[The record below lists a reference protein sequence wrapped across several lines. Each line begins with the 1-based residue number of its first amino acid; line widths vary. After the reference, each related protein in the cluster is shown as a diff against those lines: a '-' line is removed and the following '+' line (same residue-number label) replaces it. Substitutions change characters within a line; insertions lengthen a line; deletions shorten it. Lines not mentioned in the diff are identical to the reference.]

1 MQENNFV
8 RSIAIVGGGT
18 AGWMAAA
25 ALGRLLQHHP
35 CKVVL
40 IESADISTIG
50 VGEATIPPI
59 RLFNQMLKID
69 ESDFLKA
76 TQGTFK
82 LGIDFINWKKKNHSY
97 FHPFGRFGADIDA
110 VPFHQYWRKLN
121 RMGEGGELHEYSL
134 PGIAAKMGRFAVPPN
149 DPRSVLSNISYS
161 YHFDAG
167 LYAKFLRQ
175 YAVERGVERLER
187 NVVDAVLNPKNG
199 FIDKVIFDDGSD
211 LSADFFIDCT
221 GFKGLLIEQ
230 TLKTGYDDWSHYLP
244 CNKAVAI
251 PCEATSDPIPYT
263 KSTAHVAGWQWRIPL
278 QHRVGNGYVYCSEF
292 CSDDEAASTLLANL
306 DGKPTA
312 EPKFLNFTTGK
323 RKKFWNKNCLAIG
336 LAAGFM
342 EPLES
347 TSIHLIQTAI
357 AKLMT
362 VFPDRAFDPIDIEEY
377 NRLAETEFLRIRDFL
392 VLHYKATERTDS
404 PLWQYTKNMAIPD
417 SLQHKFNLYQS
428 RGRVFRYD
436 DELFSD
442 TSWVAVFEGQGI
454 SPQRYDPL
462 VDAYD
467 LDRLRQVTE
476 KMRQTIKS
484 GAQSLPEHSA
494 FIRRY
499 CHAQ

>member
-1 MQENNFV
+1 MPESHFV
-8 RSIAIVGGGT
+8 RNIVIVGGGT
-18 AGWMAAA
+18 AGWMTAA

-35 CKVVL
+35 CKVILV
-40 IESADISTIG
+40 ESTDIPSVG

-59 RLFNQMLKID
+59 RLFNQMLKIN
-69 ESDFLKA
+69 ESEFLKA
-76 TQGTFK
+76 TNGTFK
-82 LGIDFINWKKKNHSY
+82 LGIDFINWKKQQHSY
-97 FHPFGRFGADIDA
+97 FHPFGRYGADIDA

-121 RMGEGGELHEYSL
+121 RMGEGGELQEYSL
-134 PGIAAKMGRFAVPPN
+134 PTIAAKMGRFGLPPN
-149 DPRSVLSNISYS
+149 DPRSVLSNISYA

-167 LYAKFLRQ
+167 LYAQFLRQ
-175 YAVERGVERLER
+175 YATKRGVERLER
-187 NVVDAVLNPKNG
+187 TVVDTVLKPEND
-199 FIDKVIFDDGSD
+199 FIDKIIFDDGSD

-221 GFKGLLIEQ
+221 GFQGLLIEKA
-230 TLKTGYDDWSHYLP
+230 LKTGYEDWSNYLP
-244 CNKAVAI
+244 CNRAVAV
-251 PCEATSDPIPYT
+251 PCESVSAPLPYT
-263 KSTAHVAGWQWRIPL
+263 KSTAQNAGWQWRIPL

-292 CSDDEAASTLLANL
+292 CSEDEATSTLLANIE
-306 DGKPTA
+306 GKPLS
-312 EPKFLNFTTGK
+312 EPKFLKFTTGK

-362 VFPDRAFDPIDIEEY
+362 VFPDNSFDQVDIDEY

-392 VLHYKATERTDS
+392 ILHYKATERIEN

-417 SLQHKFNLYQS
+417 SLQHKLNLYKS

-454 SPQRYDPL
+454 FPQRYDPL

-467 LDRLRQVTE
+467 LNKLRQITN
-476 KMRQTIKS
+476 KMRHTIQN
-484 GAQSLPEHSA
+484 GAKSLPEHLS
-494 FIRRY
+494 FINYY
-499 CHAQ
+499 CN